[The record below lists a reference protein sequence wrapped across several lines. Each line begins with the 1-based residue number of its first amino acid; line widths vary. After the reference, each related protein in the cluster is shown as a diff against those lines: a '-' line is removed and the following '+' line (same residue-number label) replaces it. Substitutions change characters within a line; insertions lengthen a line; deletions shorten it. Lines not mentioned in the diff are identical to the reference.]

1 MIIGFH
7 HEDFLCTV
15 ETQMYIIFSGP
26 TLFHVATLWFEKK

>member
-26 TLFHVATLWFEKK
+26 TSVSRCYFMV